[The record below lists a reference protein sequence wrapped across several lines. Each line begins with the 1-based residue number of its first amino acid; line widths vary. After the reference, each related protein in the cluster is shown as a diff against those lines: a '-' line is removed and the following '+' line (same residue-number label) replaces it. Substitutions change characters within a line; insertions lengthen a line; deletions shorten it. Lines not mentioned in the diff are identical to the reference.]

1 MIKRIILTM
10 AITFIIL
17 LILDVILYFCFFPII
32 YIETLII
39 AIICGTLSAGSVAY
53 LSGIEKI

>member
-1 MIKRIILTM
+1 M